1 MELSGYVTLIS
12 LISNTGDNCPVTYNP
27 TQSDADSD
35 GIGDAC
41 DATPVVSDITN
52 KTIAEDGSTGIS
64 YTLTDADD
72 VISCTGSVTVSSSN
86 TTLLP
91 LGNIV
96 KSGTAPN
103 CTITL
108 TVAAN
113 LYGTSLVTVSAYD
126 GTSTGQDTFVLTVT
140 SVNDNPTI
148 SDVTNKTIVEDAT
161 TGVAYTIA
169 DIDHTL
175 SCTTNITVSSSNTGL
190 LVG

>member
-1 MELSGYVTLIS
+1 LSGYVTLIS
-12 LISNTGDNCPVTYNP
+12 LTSSTGDNCPVTYNP
-27 TQSDADSD
+27 SQSDVDSD

-41 DATPVVSDITN
+41 DATPVVSDISN
-52 KTIAEDGSTGIS
+52 KTIAEDATTGIS

-72 VISCTGSVTVSSSN
+72 VVSCTGSVTVSSSN

-91 LGNIV
+91 LGNIT
-96 KSGTAPN
+96 KSGNAPT

-108 TVAAN
+108 APVSQ
-113 LYGTSLVTVSAYD
+113 LYGTSLITVSAYD

-148 SDVTNKTIVEDAT
+148 SDVTNKTIIEDAT
-161 TGVAYTIA
+161 TGVSYTIS

-175 SCTTNITVSSSNTGL
+175 SCTTSISVSSSNTGL